1 MCVECMGDWLVEGE
15 GKSVRLTCFMKVA
28 AAPHKCVECMGDW
41 LVEGEGKSVRL
52 TCFMKVAAAPHTC
65 VLSVWVIG
73 WWRGRGNQY
82 V

>member
-1 MCVECMGDWLVEGE
+1 MDDWLVEGR
-15 GKSVRLTCFMKVA
+15 GNWYV
-28 AAPHKCVECMGDW
+28 
-41 LVEGEGKSVRL
+41 

-73 WWRGRGNQY
+73 WWRGRGNRY